1 MTPEEFRQFRK
12 SLGLTQ
18 VKLAEK
24 LGLTGQA
31 IRDTEAGR
39 KPIVER
45 DVLSLRALLCEK
57 KRKKL

>member
-1 MTPEEFRQFRK
+1 
-12 SLGLTQ
+12 LTQ

-31 IRDTEAGR
+31 IRDKEAGR